1 LSEATE
7 IRRKPVNKKLIII
20 TSALGLLSFAG
31 AFAFSW
37 FTKPSPTDSFND
49 PNQPLKTFTEG
60 EIRPLQ
66 SRTKT
71 IAATDSIS
79 VETTKSLTEQQ
90 LKNLIHDLRKK
101 MRDYDNKLH
110 ALKVEEQRL
119 QMAQNVL
126 KEDIEKLHNLQI
138 QLTSITANLKSE
150 RDKLLKSRLE
160 IDKNEQTNLASIA
173 ATYDKME
180 ASSASKIITNMCS
193 NIKSKTGQNEKL
205 DDTDGSFDDAVK
217 ILYFM
222 TERTKAKLLA
232 ELAISEPEL
241 AAVLSQRLK
250 QIVEVN

>member
-1 LSEATE
+1 MS
-7 IRRKPVNKKLIII
+7 KKLIII

-37 FTKPSPTDSFND
+37 FTRPLPTELSND
-49 PNQPLKTFTEG
+49 PNQTSITND
-60 EIRPLQ
+60 EIKPLQ
-66 SRTKT
+66 SKT
-71 IAATDSIS
+71 GTITATDSLS

-101 MRDYDNKLH
+101 MRDYDNKLR
-110 ALKVEEQRL
+110 AIKVQEQRL
-119 QMAQNVL
+119 QTAQNVL

-138 QLTSITANLKSE
+138 QLTSVTANIKSE
-150 RDKLLKSRLE
+150 RDKLIKSRLE
-160 IDKNEQTNLASIA
+160 IDKSEQTNLATLA

-180 ASSASKIITNMCS
+180 ASSAGKILTSMCS
-193 NIKSKTGQNEKL
+193 SEKSKTGQDNKF

-232 ELAISEPEL
+232 ELAISEPQL

>member
-1 LSEATE
+1 VS
-7 IRRKPVNKKLIII
+7 KKLIII
-20 TSALGLLSFAG
+20 TLAFGLLSFAG

-37 FTKPSPTDSFND
+37 FTKPSPTDFFND
-49 PNQPLKTFTEG
+49 PNQPIKSFTED
-60 EIRPLQ
+60 ETKLLQ
-66 SRTKT
+66 SKTKT
-71 IAATDSIS
+71 IAAVDSMSI
-79 VETTKSLTEQQ
+79 EATKSMTEQQ

-110 ALKVEEQRL
+110 ALKVEEQRV
-119 QMAQNVL
+119 QIAQNVL

-160 IDKNEQTNLASIA
+160 IDKNEQMNLVSIA

-180 ASSASKIITNMCS
+180 ASSAGKILVNMCS
-193 NIKSKTGQNEKL
+193 AEKSKTRQDKKPDNA
-205 DDTDGSFDDAVK
+205 DGSFDDAVK

-232 ELAISEPEL
+232 ELAISEPQL
-241 AAVLSQRLK
+241 AATLSQRLK